1 MAYSSDESGVY
12 EVYVRPFPDTAG
24 GGKWQVSSGG
34 GTLPLWSRDGKS
46 LFVETADNRIM
57 AASYTANGV
66 SFSPGKPRLWSDKQL
81 IVPSATENY
90 DLAPDGARIEA
101 LVATSEVN
109 QKSIHVT
116 FLLNFFDELRRRT
129 SQAK

>member
-46 LFVETADNRIM
+46 LFFETADNRIM
-57 AASYTANGV
+57 AVSYTANGV
-66 SFSPGKPRLWSDKQL
+66 SFSPGKPRPWSDKQL
-81 IVPSATENY
+81 TMPSATENY
-90 DLAPDGARIEA
+90 DLAPDG
-101 LVATSEVN
+101 T
-109 QKSIHVT
+109 K
-116 FLLNFFDELRRRT
+116 D
-129 SQAK
+129 